1 MSVIYLKPQSLS
13 SSKSRRNLLKLALPS
28 IASLWFGYLAEVI
41 NTIFIGTLNDEV
53 LITSLGLG
61 NMTVNTA
68 ILSILIGL
76 SSTLDTLIPQAYGAN
91 NMRLCGTYTQRGVL
105 ICSVAFGI
113 LVVLLNLG
121 TPAFFR
127 LAQQEAAVAE
137 NAQIYI
143 NNILPGMFFLSLF
156 DIMKKIPITAGKENA
171 VMIIQMATT
180 SLHVILNYFFVVQ
193 WGL

>member
-1 MSVIYLKPQSLS
+1 VSVDYVKPQSLS
-13 SSKSRRNLLKLALPS
+13 SSKSRRNLLKLAIPS

-76 SSTLDTLIPQAYGAN
+76 SSTLDTLIPQAYGAS

-105 ICSVAFGI
+105 ICSIAFAI
-113 LVVLLNLG
+113 LVVILNFG
-121 TPAFFR
+121 SPAFFR
-127 LAQQEAAVAE
+127 IAQQEEAVAY
-137 NAQIYI
+137 NA
-143 NNILPGMFFLSLF
+143 
-156 DIMKKIPITAGKENA
+156 
-171 VMIIQMATT
+171 
-180 SLHVILNYFFVVQ
+180 
-193 WGL
+193 